1 MTKNLPKYYN
11 NRSKEHN
18 LSGGAQMLNVVT
30 TTEGSADSQSR
41 HLVSGKFRAAHQ
53 SNQNTHHH
61 HPTGQMEA
69 GSFEL
74 DISNTGS

>member
-1 MTKNLPKYYN
+1 MPVTNQFYPTTAAQGRVMTKNLPKYYN

-53 SNQNTHHH
+53 SN
-61 HPTGQMEA
+61 
-69 GSFEL
+69 
-74 DISNTGS
+74 